1 MIAAE
6 WEPINIIQHGERD
19 VMYYIPSQIGRERT
33 DIVQQLIFCRPRN
46 PNIIKCGLTTDQT
59 HANHC
64 PNAASMLAQ
73 YIQFWASI
81 ETALIQ
87 RPVLTEG
94 TYTWPRW
101 SREIFA
107 PMVMAGLFD
116 LLGINEQNKYTA
128 GVWLSGYCSYS
139 ALQRQYLLT
148 SQGICLLYNWA
159 DTAFAQQYLSHA
171 SALVASY
178 RNFAEPNAKAE

>member
-73 YIQFWASI
+73 YIQYWASI

-94 TYTWPRW
+94 TYTLPRW

-107 PMVMAGLFD
+107 PMVMAIFLCKAGYSWGRRPTLLKQGWIRLLEWGLSKNIFSAWPKFD
-116 LLGINEQNKYTA
+116 LSHECCFNVGP
-128 GVWLSGYCSYS
+128 LSTTP
-139 ALQRQYLLT
+139 AL
-148 SQGICLLYNWA
+148 
-159 DTAFAQQYLSHA
+159 H
-171 SALVASY
+171 
-178 RNFAEPNAKAE
+178 